1 MKDIIKTLNKFA
13 SVYEKNGN
21 TKEADYFHNLF
32 LKFSADEDLDD
43 EDDDY
48 DPENPPQYLI
58 RPTPVF
64 FNADTNQ
71 PIMHNGKY
79 LAAIENDQDLPQI
92 RGKVKQMTGI
102 ENMTLVRIPVNILRV
117 EYVQSDADA
126 ETMENMYAA
135 FEAGV
140 EDIGDFVYVL
150 LVNEHTFDVQGSDLI
165 FSSESDAYGFGKVIA
180 DYMKTRG
187 KDIEISVAAVAVS
200 IADERE
206 AGMSMPELYG
216 DDEFIFVSNSS
227 FQATQIPETIEDLNR
242 ELFSLSQMRRY
253 TVERLQREKLGDYE
267 YDLYDDEEGPDD
279 GGDRFSNTLEKL
291 HKIASV
297 LENNNLSQEA
307 EILNDVFMRLAKK
320 KAKKKNV
327 PTNPSLWSECK
338 AWAKRTFDVY
348 PSAYANGA
356 AAKRYKSKGGGWKKG

>member
-13 SVYEKNGN
+13 SVYEQNGN

-32 LKFSADEDLDD
+32 LKFSADDDLYD
-43 EDDDY
+43 EVDDY

-140 EDIGDFVYVL
+140 EDIGDFVFVL
-150 LVNEHTFDVQGSDLI
+150 LVEW
-165 FSSESDAYGFGKVIA
+165 AY
-180 DYMKTRG
+180 
-187 KDIEISVAAVAVS
+187 
-200 IADERE
+200 
-206 AGMSMPELYG
+206 L
-216 DDEFIFVSNSS
+216 
-227 FQATQIPETIEDLNR
+227 
-242 ELFSLSQMRRY
+242 
-253 TVERLQREKLGDYE
+253 
-267 YDLYDDEEGPDD
+267 
-279 GGDRFSNTLEKL
+279 
-291 HKIASV
+291 
-297 LENNNLSQEA
+297 
-307 EILNDVFMRLAKK
+307 
-320 KAKKKNV
+320 
-327 PTNPSLWSECK
+327 
-338 AWAKRTFDVY
+338 
-348 PSAYANGA
+348 
-356 AAKRYKSKGGGWKKG
+356 